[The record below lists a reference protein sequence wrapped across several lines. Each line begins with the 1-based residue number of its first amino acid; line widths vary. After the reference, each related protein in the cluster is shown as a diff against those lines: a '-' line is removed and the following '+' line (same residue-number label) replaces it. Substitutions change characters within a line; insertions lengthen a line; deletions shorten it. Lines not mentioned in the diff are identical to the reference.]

1 MKPVEAKSLFEFIV
15 RPIGSK
21 RYSNTKSISGMD
33 FVVSTSEEDH
43 KFVNR
48 EGEVLSTPLDY
59 DGNIRVGD
67 ILLVHHNAFKFYNDM
82 QGRRQS
88 GKSFFKDDLFFIDGD
103 QFYMY
108 KQDGEWYPHDRY
120 CFVSPIHPQD
130 SYIFKPFTEEPLMG
144 IMEYPNEYLSAQGV
158 KKGDTIIFKPESEYE
173 FEVDGK
179 KMYRMFDHQITAVV

>member
-15 RPIGSK
+15 RPIGGK
-21 RYSNTKSISGMD
+21 RYNNTKTIAGMD

-43 KFVNR
+43 KFANR
-48 EGEVLSTPLDY
+48 EGKVLSTPLGY
-59 DGNIRVGD
+59 DGDIKVGD

-82 QGRRQS
+82 KGRRQS
-88 GKSFFKDDLFFIDGD
+88 GKSFFKDDLFFIDAD

-108 KQDGEWYPHDRY
+108 KQDGRWYPHDRY
-120 CFVSPIHPQD
+120 CFVSPIPTQD

-144 IMEYPNEYLSAQGV
+144 VMEYPNKYLSAQGV

>member
-1 MKPVEAKSLFEFIV
+1 VKPVEAKSLFEFIV
-15 RPIGSK
+15 RPIGGK
-21 RYSNTKSISGMD
+21 RYNNTKTIAGMD

-43 KFVNR
+43 KFANR
-48 EGEVLSTPLDY
+48 EGKVLSTPLGY
-59 DGNIRVGD
+59 DGDIKVGD

-82 QGRRQS
+82 KGRRQS
-88 GKSFFKDDLFFIDGD
+88 GKSFFKDDLFFIDAD

-108 KQDGEWYPHDRY
+108 KQDGRWYPHDRY
-120 CFVSPIHPQD
+120 CFVSPIPTQD

-144 IMEYPNEYLSAQGV
+144 VMEYPNEYLSAQGV